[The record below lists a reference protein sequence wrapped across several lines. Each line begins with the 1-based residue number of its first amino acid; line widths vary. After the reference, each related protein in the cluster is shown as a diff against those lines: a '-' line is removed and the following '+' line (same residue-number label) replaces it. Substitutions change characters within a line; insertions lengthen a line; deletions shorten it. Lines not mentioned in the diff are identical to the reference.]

1 MISITKN
8 TYHKFE
14 PFLYFR
20 IPIFLYIFYC
30 EKLLFYI
37 LYIIYLF
44 TFYNSCQFKCIVIK
58 IVALLYTQ
66 V

>member
-1 MISITKN
+1 MISIKKKN

-20 IPIFLYIFYC
+20 IPILLYIFYC
-30 EKLLFYI
+30 EKLFFK
-37 LYIIYLF
+37 YII
-44 TFYNSCQFKCIVIK
+44 TFLPILMAINLN
-58 IVALLYTQ
+58 ALLLKSYNYQ